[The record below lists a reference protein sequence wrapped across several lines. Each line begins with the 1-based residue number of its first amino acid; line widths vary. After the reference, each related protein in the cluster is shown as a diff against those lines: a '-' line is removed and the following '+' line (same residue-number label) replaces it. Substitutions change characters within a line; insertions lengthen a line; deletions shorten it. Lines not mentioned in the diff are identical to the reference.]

1 MPAIAF
7 RSLAAAAIALA
18 FAATAPV
25 APTAA
30 LAQDEQQGG
39 TQQQP
44 QFSDAKL
51 RSFAVAA
58 LEVRDIIENWRPR
71 IEGAESKDER
81 DNLRQQANAEL
92 HTAVKQSDGISVA
105 EYQQI
110 VQAARA
116 DRRFYERLR
125 GIVEDVRQGR

>member
-1 MPAIAF
+1 MSMFPL
-7 RSLAAAAIALA
+7 RGLAAAAFALA
-18 FAATAPV
+18 FAASVPL

-39 TQQQP
+39 AQQP

-58 LEVRDIIENWRPR
+58 LEVRDIIESWRPR
-71 IEGAESKDER
+71 IEEAESKDEQDR
-81 DNLRQQANAEL
+81 LRQQANAEL
-92 HTAVKQSDGISVA
+92 HTAVKQADGISVA

-110 VQAARA
+110 VETARG
-116 DRRFYERLR
+116 DRRFYDRLQ